1 MEIVL
6 SSFFKMIG
14 KNKTISV
21 QVAITLDKV
30 VSLTTNQNAAVVV
43 VMILLESTRSE
54 LTFLAFNISSSIC
67 L

>member
-6 SSFFKMIG
+6 SSFFKRIG
-14 KNKTISV
+14 KSKTISV

-54 LTFLAFNISSSIC
+54 LTFLAFNISGSIC